1 MDGLD
6 SGGRPK
12 LNVRLMTGVDF
23 EPTMTLCLLLLRP
36 LLVEEVEEESGAT
49 WWCCF
54 RCCRMNGMILED
66 LCCWLDFR
74 DLIFQRIKNIN
85 ICTPR
90 THHTSPIAHMTRHTT
105 CHTTMS
111 SRNNL

>member
-90 THHTSPIAHMTRHTT
+90 TLRSNIRLTEHITHRPSHT
-105 CHTTMS
+105 
-111 SRNNL
+111 